1 MRRSS
6 KDAWYSINLIPKN
19 IILVGPF
26 VQLHSVSFWECFAY
40 EILNQTID
48 QWLLHFYTKI
58 RTKIIKTH
66 GDLQW
71 DAAVKRRLMEYLLS
85 TFVHKFSKFIS
96 DELIKQEMVTSDR
109 RGRWPSLSCTRY
121 SPRAG
126 SMTRPG
132 PCHTSNMTL
141 CDLSLQAIIVR
152 HKTTLS
158 NFKHSYIQ
166 SVTFVDLEDCF
177 SR

>member
-40 EILNQTID
+40 EILHQTID

-109 RGRWPSLSCTRY
+109 RGQWPSDHH
-121 SPRAG
+121 SPALV
-126 SMTRPG
+126 TRPG
-132 PCHTSNMTL
+132 PAPWQGLAHVTHQTWRCVTSA
-141 CDLSLQAIIVR
+141 S
-152 HKTTLS
+152 KPS
-158 NFKHSYIQ
+158 S
-166 SVTFVDLEDCF
+166 
-177 SR
+177 

>member
-1 MRRSS
+1 MFCIWDSQSNHQSMTPSLLHKETHENYKNARRFTMGRSS
-6 KDAWYSINLIPKN
+6 EKTIKWN
-19 IILVGPF
+19 IC
-26 VQLHSVSFWECFAY
+26 SAE
-40 EILNQTID
+40 LN
-48 QWLLHFYTKI
+48 
-58 RTKIIKTH
+58 
-66 GDLQW
+66 
-71 DAAVKRRLMEYLLS
+71 
-85 TFVHKFSKFIS
+85 TFVHKFSKFSS
-96 DELIKQEMVTSDR
+96 DMLIKQETVTS
-109 RGRWPSLSCTRY
+109 GRWSSLSCTRY

-141 CDLSLQAIIVR
+141 CDFSLQAIIIR

>member
-40 EILNQTID
+40 EILNQTIN

-109 RGRWPSLSCTRY
+109 RGRWPSLSCTRN

-126 SMTRPG
+126 SMTRSG
-132 PCHTSNMTL
+132 LCHTSNMTL
-141 CDLSLQAIIVR
+141 CDLSLKAIIVR

>member
-85 TFVHKFSKFIS
+85 TFVHKFLTLLSQPSRPPRVLRVSIPLSLLFLTWYRNEDTRS
-96 DELIKQEMVTSDR
+96 D
-109 RGRWPSLSCTRY
+109 G
-121 SPRAG
+121 
-126 SMTRPG
+126 
-132 PCHTSNMTL
+132 NMT
-141 CDLSLQAIIVR
+141 VFN
-152 HKTTLS
+152 TLS
-158 NFKHSYIQ
+158 AISPHPPQKDRLVSLA
-166 SVTFVDLEDCF
+166 SCVCE
-177 SR
+177 

>member
-109 RGRWPSLSCTRY
+109 RGQWPVLHSLLAQGRLHDKVWPMSHIKHDAVWPQPPSHHR
-121 SPRAG
+121 
-126 SMTRPG
+126 
-132 PCHTSNMTL
+132 
-141 CDLSLQAIIVR
+141 
-152 HKTTLS
+152 KT
-158 NFKHSYIQ
+158 
-166 SVTFVDLEDCF
+166 
-177 SR
+177 